1 MSAAM
6 VAWVYILASRRDGV
20 LYVGVT
26 ADLARRIREH
36 KDGGGSVFARKYN
49 VTRLVHAERF
59 DDIRNAIER
68 EKRLKRWRRDWKLAL
83 IECGN
88 PDWRDL
94 SQDLNL

>member
-1 MSAAM
+1 MAS
-6 VAWVYILASRRDGV
+6 WVYILASRRDGV

-26 ADLARRIREH
+26 ADLARRVRLH
-36 KDGGGSVFARKYN
+36 KDGEGSAFVRKYN

-59 DDIRNAIER
+59 DDIRSAIER
-68 EKRLKRWRRDWKLAL
+68 EKRLKKWRWAWKPAL
-83 IECGN
+83 IERRN

>member
-1 MSAAM
+1 MAS
-6 VAWVYILASRRDGV
+6 WVYILASRRDGV

-26 ADLARRIREH
+26 ADIARRIRLH
-36 KDGGGSVFARKYN
+36 KSGKGSTFVRKYN

-59 DDIRNAIER
+59 DDIRSAIER
-68 EKRLKRWRRDWKLAL
+68 EKRLKKWRRAWKLTL
-83 IECGN
+83 IEHGN